1 MLASLVLLACTANP
15 DTSDTPPAEALPNVV
30 RLTTTDGVELVADHW
45 PASSPARPAVVLLH
59 MTPRGPYTRKDW
71 PTPFV
76 EALHAR
82 DWAVMAIDRRG
93 AGASQGVADEAFM
106 GPGGRLDVAAAV
118 THLAPS
124 GPLGLIG
131 ASNGTTSMID
141 YADWAPT
148 QGYPQVA
155 AMGFLS
161 PGDYTENQT
170 PLAEV
175 AVIPSIFAYPESER
189 AWPESKRPLD
199 PGTWAFHEFPG
210 SAHGTFL
217 FAEQEALP
225 ATLDA
230 FFVQRLEP

>member
-1 MLASLVLLACTANP
+1 MLLPLLLLACASTPEPPPGA
-15 DTSDTPPAEALPNVV
+15 TSPQVV

-71 PTPFV
+71 PVPFI

-82 DWAVMAIDRRG
+82 DWAVLALDRRG
-93 AGASQGVADEAFM
+93 AGASQGLADEAFL

-217 FAEQEALP
+217 FAEQETLP
-225 ATLDA
+225 ATLEGFLA
-230 FFVQRLEP
+230 QRLDP